1 MEVAGNDLAN
11 TTRSPDQ
18 VANLYIDQAIILVKN
33 FGVMECRKVII
44 CAALYQAQVSGM
56 GNKLYNNRI
65 DEFNGYLQR
74 ALCKEPMCKYGPM
87 EVHKFKCK
95 QILLWYYPKDLQT
108 RPAVISDHHVY
119 KYEMS

>member
-1 MEVAGNDLAN
+1 MSWKTKPGLNWTRLTREIITELIVDLEKQKSQVVIMEVAGNDLAN

-65 DEFNGYLQR
+65 DEFNGYLER
-74 ALCKEPMCKYGPM
+74 
-87 EVHKFKCK
+87 
-95 QILLWYYPKDLQT
+95 
-108 RPAVISDHHVY
+108 
-119 KYEMS
+119 